1 MKQRQPI
8 FSVHELLIIAALAA
22 LGGVTGTALG
32 LAGQSLR
39 AVLGGIPGGLQFLAG
54 IHVLWLVLAAGLVRH
69 SGAATATGLLKGTVE
84 LLSGSPH
91 GLVVLLMSG
100 LAGLVVDAVWAL
112 CGRRDRLPVY
122 VLAGGA
128 GAASNLVIYKLV
140 FSLPSQPI
148 VGMALAA
155 LATVAFV
162 SGAVLAGLLGWSLLD
177 GLRRAGVAGAQRP
190 TDSRA
195 PGWRTWLGVGLAGAL
210 TLAFGFGVFF
220 GNMKRTPQ
228 HQSAP
233 PASQIA
239 SPQVSSR

>member
-1 MKQRQPI
+1 MKQRNYI
-8 FSVHELLIIAALAA
+8 FSVHELLMMAALAA

-69 SGAATATGLLKGTVE
+69 SGAATATGLLKGAVE
-84 LLSGSPH
+84 LLSGNPH

-100 LAGLVVDAVWAL
+100 LAGLVVDAVWL
-112 CGRRDRLPVY
+112 VCGRRDRLAVY
-122 VLAGGA
+122 ILAGGA
-128 GAASNLVIYKLV
+128 GAASNLVVFKLV
-140 FSLPSQPI
+140 FSLPSQPV
-148 VGMALAA
+148 VGAALAA
-155 LATVAFV
+155 LAMVAFV

-190 TDSRA
+190 TDSGP
-195 PGWRTWLGVGLAGAL
+195 PGWRTWLGMGMAGAL
-210 TLAFGFGVFF
+210 TLLIGFAAFF

-228 HQSAP
+228 HQPAP

-239 SPQVSSR
+239 APEETER